1 MPATVTSEELDRQI
15 RELTKILSNFA
26 RQSKISATTFA
37 DTLRDASEDISLEAR
52 AYAQHIE
59 ALSKG
64 TRQNKD
70 SIHALNDSFK
80 QMKTGIDAAPGVFRA
95 AMQHS
100 SRILEESM
108 NAAVQDGFIRPAEMM
123 QQLPKYLNKFGT
135 SLDNVGDAAK
145 NFFEGI
151 KDQTD
156 ALRVLDMSKVV
167 GELVESFKDIDTT
180 SQESINATS
189 GRFRE
194 AAVRA
199 RALGVD
205 LKDLGFQVD
214 DAGEEINTFGAHM
227 DEVGEKVKRFG
238 SDFGQT
244 LNNTAKQI
252 NSPANIKYIADGI
265 TGVISA
271 AVAPAKTYMD
281 EMSTAMKYGAYDL
294 YDYSDAV
301 WEMSISTKEWME
313 LVSKNRDV
321 QFIINSTGRD
331 FVEEFTKVNHSLK
344 GFIGDTSERARVTA
358 DLMRTTTHYGV
369 KISDVSGAVEDL
381 NNIYQKN
388 YRALGMS
395 YEQFTS
401 MNSAMLG
408 DISVRKVLARQ
419 SADQRKK
426 TAESIIG
433 MSSFNRT
440 LGAMDGEAQEMTK
453 AMIKLTTEL
462 SPKEAVQTAGEMA
475 TMMGT
480 LGMGDEAQRFMQT
493 FMSEQVKKTVEGQQY
508 LASTFKEVQ
517 EKYQERL
524 GKDMGSWMTYGTM
537 GPSMQNFTKAMETVA
552 PLLAKEGAQLPDAAK
567 QLEEAAKQGREVPQ
581 TVVAINEAFQKYSA
595 FMQTALGQSGAIVSA
610 LVGLN
615 TTSNLM
621 LGAITALG
629 AKGAI
634 EGAAGA
640 AGGAARG
647 VGAAGAAGAAGG
659 KVAKGA
665 LGRMA
670 TGAKGGAIGMV
681 GSLATGAAAD
691 YFGTDTKKGAA
702 ADVASEMFQYGGMGA
717 VIGSVIP
724 VIGTAAGA
732 AIGTAIG
739 AGTGL
744 YKNWGT
750 LTGTAKENK
759 PAEEKLS
766 ASAEQRIEAERKLLQ
781 EQIQLTTQQRNEGLL
796 TTQEML
802 TKLEELNKQF
812 KNVEKAVKEN
822 TNTTSAVG
830 DKQIEANKELAQ
842 TKTKS
847 TWVPSEPTTK

>member
-52 AYAQHIE
+52 SYAQYIE

-70 SIHALNDSFK
+70 SIQALNDSFK
-80 QMKTGIDAAPGVFRA
+80 QMKTGIDAAPGVFRT

-100 SRILEESM
+100 SRVLEESM
-108 NAAVQDGFIRPAEMM
+108 NTAVQEGFIRPAEMM

-135 SLDNVGDAAK
+135 GLDNVSDAAK

-313 LVSKNRDV
+313 LASKNRDV
-321 QFIINSTGRD
+321 QFIINSTGRN
-331 FVEEFTKVNHSLK
+331 FVDEFTKVNHSLK

-358 DLMRTTTHYGV
+358 DLMRTTTQYGV
-369 KISDVSGAVEDL
+369 KIGDVSGAVEDL
-381 NNIYQKN
+381 NSIYQKN

-408 DISVRKVLARQ
+408 DISIRKVLARQ

-493 FMSEQVKKTVEGQQY
+493 FMSEQVKKTDEGQQY
-508 LASTFKEVQ
+508 LARTFKEVQ

-537 GPSMQNFTKAMETVA
+537 GPSMQNFTKAMETAA
-552 PLLAKEGAQLPDAAK
+552 PLLAREGAELPDAAK

-610 LVGLN
+610 IVGLN

-640 AGGAARG
+640 AGGAARAAG
-647 VGAAGAAGAAGG
+647 AVAGRAVGALGAAGAVAAAGYAG
-659 KVAKGA
+659 WEIGS
-665 LGRMA
+665 
-670 TGAKGGAIGMV
+670 AIYQANAERIADWTDNIMGFFSKDAAQRKQDIENITKPISAS
-681 GSLATGAAAD
+681 GSL
-691 YFGTDTKKGAA
+691 
-702 ADVASEMFQYGGMGA
+702 
-717 VIGSVIP
+717 
-724 VIGTAAGA
+724 
-732 AIGTAIG
+732 
-739 AGTGL
+739 
-744 YKNWGT
+744 
-750 LTGTAKENK
+750 
-759 PAEEKLS
+759 S
-766 ASAEQRIEAERKLLQ
+766 AEAERRVEEERKKLQQ
-781 EQIQLTTQQRNEGLL
+781 EIAMTTEMRNVGMI
-796 TTQEML
+796 TTQEMVA
-802 TKLEELNKQF
+802 KLDELNKQF
-812 KNVEKAVKEN
+812 KGVEKAIKEN

-847 TWVPSEPTTK
+847 TWAPSEPTTK